1 MQPTESQQMTKADLI
16 DAITT
21 KLGGSKAE
29 AGRALEAVTE
39 VLQEALTQGEEIKL
53 PGFGVFAVTERAAS
67 EGRNPRTGEKIAIP
81 ASKVVKF
88 KAGATLKKA
97 VGGEAETAA

>member
-1 MQPTESQQMTKADLI
+1 MTKADLI
-16 DAITT
+16 DALAA
-21 KLGGSKAE
+21 KLGGSKAD

-39 VLQEALTQGEEIKL
+39 VLQEALARGEEIKL

-88 KAGATLKKA
+88 KARATLKKA